1 MNAETPLRMPG
12 LQKLYFNDLAIRR
25 GLNMLGFGLIF
36 AAGMYWVTR
45 PVPGPQPPIDRS
57 FDDALAKVGSI
68 GGLVLAGVGLLIF
81 LTRWRRV
88 RQILTEG
95 VPVRGMVDSL
105 DFIEITHRDKE
116 SVIGTRHTRRSHYA
130 TFTYEA
136 IGQTWTVRQKLPNSG
151 FVFGLVKG
159 QPTDL
164 IVHEWMPEKPLIKS
178 VYLGRI

>member
-1 MNAETPLRMPG
+1 MNAETIRMPG
-12 LQKLYFNDLAIRR
+12 LKKLYFNDLTIRR
-25 GLNMLGFGLIF
+25 GLSMLGFGLMV

-45 PVPGPQPPIDRS
+45 PIPGPQPPIDRS

-81 LTRWRRV
+81 LRRWRRV
-88 RQILTEG
+88 RLILTEG
-95 VPVRGMVDSL
+95 NPVKGMVDDL
-105 DFIEITHRDKE
+105 DYIEITHRVKD
-116 SVIGTRHTRRSHYA
+116 SPIGSRHTRHSYYA
-130 TFTYEA
+130 TLTYEA

-178 VYLGRI
+178 VYLGRF

>member
-1 MNAETPLRMPG
+1 MNAETTRTPSLK
-12 LQKLYFNDLAIRR
+12 KLYFNDIAIRR
-25 GLNMLGFGLIF
+25 GLNMLGFGLMV

-45 PVPGPQPPIDRS
+45 PLPGPQPPIDRS

-68 GGLVLAGVGLLIF
+68 GGILLAAVGLLIF
-81 LTRWRRV
+81 LMRWRRV
-88 RQILTEG
+88 RRILTEG
-95 VPVRGMVDSL
+95 IPVKGMVDDL
-105 DFIEITHRDKE
+105 DFVETTWRDKD
-116 SVIGTRHTRRSHYA
+116 SILRTRHTRRSHYA
-130 TFTYEA
+130 TLTYEA

-178 VYLGRI
+178 VYLGRF